1 MRKLPRAPGAR
12 ESRWAHLL
20 CGDAGLEAA
29 STESAAGGAVDA
41 GLAEEVAVLRAEVHE
56 LRGQLGRLAAA
67 LGVEL

>member
-1 MRKLPRAPGAR
+1 
-12 ESRWAHLL
+12 
-20 CGDAGLEAA
+20 
-29 STESAAGGAVDA
+29 VDA